1 MLTII
6 LQIVRRVLA
15 DEIANND
22 NPSQPPLN
30 DHNRLAAL
38 EKLGSS
44 TSTEQFD
51 SPSKKNNYGKWRS
64 NQGGVVS
71 PEKETRE
78 VACYAREDL
87 FKFVKFITTEL
98 QLYYTGKNS

>member
-1 MLTII
+1 M
-6 LQIVRRVLA
+6 LA

-30 DHNRLAAL
+30 DQQSIGSFR
-38 EKLGSS
+38 ETLGSS
-44 TSTEQFD
+44 TSQEQFD

-78 VACYAREDL
+78 VAWYAREDL
-87 FKFVKFITTEL
+87 FKYVKFITTES
-98 QLYYTGKNS
+98 QLYYTGKNL